1 MSFSTAP
8 RRPSRVVAAA
18 LLLILHLVA
27 IGLFLSLQ
35 ATREHSN
42 ERLVT
47 LLLLAL
53 TRPAPTTT
61 PRTHR
66 EAAAGPPTAP
76 KYRLPLPIR
85 RSKPSSPCAAS
96 TTARRP
102 SPRRRPEC
110 FPPATAAPASARP
123 GKLELLLAIPKDFF
137 AHPPPLT
144 PAQEA
149 MQDPRSNRLVLTK
162 QEQMDVDF
170 GVFEC
175 IAWQREPDG
184 SIYRGPGHYQRIQG
198 ISTNPFTT
206 HKPGHEDR
214 GQECVK

>member
-1 MSFSTAP
+1 M
-8 RRPSRVVAAA
+8 
-18 LLLILHLVA
+18 LLILHLAA
-27 IGLFLSLQ
+27 IELFLSLK
-35 ATREHSN
+35 ATREQSS

-47 LLLLAL
+47 LLLSVL
-53 TRPAPTTT
+53 TKPAPTPPAPVAKALQPRKPKSVPLPAPPVDVEPPRSIHDSATPIAAPQADTT
-61 PRTHR
+61 PSGGS
-66 EAAAGPPTAP
+66 AAASAP
-76 KYRLPLPIR
+76 RPLD
-85 RSKPSSPCAAS
+85 
-96 TTARRP
+96 
-102 SPRRRPEC
+102 
-110 FPPATAAPASARP
+110 
-123 GKLELLLAIPKDFF
+123 LAIPKDFF

-149 MQDPRSNRLVLTK
+149 MRDPRSNRLVLTK

-198 ISTNPFTT
+198 IGTNPFTK
-206 HKPGHEDR
+206 HKAGHEDR